1 MMKEFKL
8 NENKE
13 ISLTHKN
20 GVYII
25 PVIDEDGNEFNF
37 QMTQEDMNKFLE
49 TQTLMLTDDCKGVK
63 H

>member
-8 NENKE
+8 DENKE
-13 ISLTHKN
+13 ISLPSKDGIYT
-20 GVYII
+20 I

-37 QMTQEDMNKFLE
+37 RMTQEDMNKFLE
-49 TQTLMLTDDCKGVK
+49 TQALMLEDDCKGVK